1 MNGFNAHLPPRLYAT
16 TAKLVPVRH
25 ATPIVIG
32 RLHAPEQRKVAAKG
46 AVQKR
51 RDKHH
56 QERPKSRRLPPR
68 GHWLLWL
75 GAILVVTFVVYLPS
89 LDNGFL
95 NWDDNQYVTENQ
107 AMAQPSLHD
116 LLTVPLGG
124 NYHPLTMLS
133 LALNYRLSGLDP
145 ASYHWLNLLIHLAN
159 TALVFL
165 FVRRLSGDRFWTTV
179 VTSVFFGIHPTHVES
194 VAWISERKDVLY
206 AFFYL
211 IALIVYLRYLD
222 TRRAPWLIL
231 TLLAF
236 VLSLASKPAA
246 VVLPLTLL
254 AIDYF
259 RRRPWSASVVLEKA
273 PFFAISVAAGI
284 LTLHAQRLAGATAAA
299 QLFSP
304 FKKVLFASY
313 ATAMYVVKLLVPVH
327 LSAIYPHPPTSLKT
341 LGPKFYVALA
351 AVAILLPTVVYLC
364 RRVRVVLF
372 GLAFFFINIFLVLQ
386 LFTIGG
392 SIMADRYTYL
402 PYIGLFFA
410 LAWWLDEPP
419 GAIGARLPVKPLIAG
434 VLLLLFP
441 FSLIQSW
448 RRCDVWQNTETFW
461 NDTIQKYPG
470 QIVDAYNNRGYYYH
484 SVNRINE
491 ALADYD
497 VALALNS
504 RVPRTWMNKGLV
516 LAELGRRDSALIC
529 FNRALE
535 LQPDR
540 TDALNNRGGIRLQ
553 KGDLAGAVDDFS
565 RAIEIRAD
573 FYSSYVNRA
582 IAYFAMGDYE
592 KSIADRRRA
601 IELRPNNPTNYR
613 DVGAIAEA
621 LLRLNRPREAVA
633 EYDRAIQGA
642 PQGDGSLGGYY
653 LNRSRAWWALH
664 DRTKA
669 LSDAVEAQRLGA
681 AVDPGYFRELGRTGE
696 HP

>member
-1 MNGFNAHLPPRLYAT
+1 M
-16 TAKLVPVRH
+16 
-25 ATPIVIG
+25 
-32 RLHAPEQRKVAAKG
+32 QR
-46 AVQKR
+46 R
-51 RDKHH
+51 RGKQH
-56 QERPKSRRLPPR
+56 QERPKSRRVAPR

-95 NWDDNQYVTENQ
+95 NWDDNQYVTENP
-107 AMAQPSLHD
+107 AMAQPGLHD

-145 ASYHWLNLLIHLAN
+145 ASYHWLNLLLHLAN

-165 FVRRLSGDRFWTTV
+165 FVRKLSGDRFWTTV
-179 VTSVFFGIHPTHVES
+179 VTTVFFGIHPTHVES

-222 TRRAPWLIL
+222 TRRSPWLIL

-259 RRRPWSASVVLEKA
+259 RRRPWSASVVLEKT
-273 PFFAISVAAGI
+273 PFFAISIAAGI
-284 LTLHAQRLAGATAAA
+284 LTLHTQRLAGATAAA

-313 ATAMYVVKLLVPVH
+313 ATAMYVVKLFVPVH

-341 LGPKFYVALA
+341 LAPKFYVALA

-392 SIMADRYTYL
+392 SVMADRYTYL

-419 GAIGARLPVKPLIAG
+419 GSTAARLPVKPLMAG

-441 FSLIQSW
+441 FSLVQTW

-484 SVNRINE
+484 SVNRVNE

-497 VALALNS
+497 LALALNS
-504 RVPRTWMNKGLV
+504 KVPRTWMNKGLV

-535 LQPDR
+535 LEPNR

-553 KGDLAGAVDDFS
+553 KGDLVGAVDDFS
-565 RAIEIRAD
+565 RAIEIKAD
-573 FYSSYVNRA
+573 FYSPYVNRA
-582 IAYFAMGDYE
+582 IAYFAMGEYE

-601 IELRPNNPTNYR
+601 IELRPNNSTNYR

-633 EYDRAIQGA
+633 EYDKAIQGA
-642 PQGDGSLGGYY
+642 PPGDGSLGGYY
-653 LNRSRAWWALH
+653 LNRSRAWWALR

-669 LSDAVEAQRLGA
+669 ISDAEEAQRLGA
-681 AVDPGYFRELGRTGE
+681 TVDPSYLRGLGRAGE

>member
-1 MNGFNAHLPPRLYAT
+1 M
-16 TAKLVPVRH
+16 
-25 ATPIVIG
+25 
-32 RLHAPEQRKVAAKG
+32 
-46 AVQKR
+46 QKR
-51 RDKHH
+51 RGKHN

-68 GHWLLWL
+68 GPWLLWL

-89 LDNGFL
+89 LDNGFI
-95 NWDDNQYVTENQ
+95 NWDDNYYVTENPV
-107 AMAQPSLHD
+107 MAQPNLHD
-116 LLTVPLGG
+116 LLTVPIGG
-124 NYHPLTMLS
+124 NHHPLTMLS

-145 ASYHWLNLLIHLAN
+145 APYHWLNLLIHLAN
-159 TALVFL
+159 TALVFV
-165 FVRRLSGDRFWTTV
+165 FVRKLSGGRFWTTV
-179 VTSVFFGIHPTHVES
+179 VTSVFFGIHPAHVES

-231 TLLAF
+231 TFLAF

-273 PFFAISVAAGI
+273 PFFAISIAAGV
-284 LTLHAQRLAGATAAA
+284 LTLHAQRLAGATAAS

-313 ATAMYVVKLLVPVH
+313 ATAMYVVKLFVPVH
-327 LSAIYPHPPTSLKT
+327 LSAVYPHPPTTLRM
-341 LGPKFYVALA
+341 LGPKFYVALG

-372 GLAFFFINIFLVLQ
+372 GLAFFFINIILVLQ

-419 GAIGARLPVKPLIAG
+419 GSIPARLPVKPLIAG
-434 VLLLLFP
+434 GLLLLFP

-484 SVNRINE
+484 SVNRIDE

-497 VALALNS
+497 LALALNS
-504 RVPRTWMNKGLV
+504 KVPRTWMNKGLV
-516 LAELGRRDSALIC
+516 LAELGRSDSALVC
-529 FNRALE
+529 FNHALE
-535 LQPDR
+535 LEPDR
-540 TDALNNRGGIRLQ
+540 TDALNNRGGIRLR

-565 RAIEIRAD
+565 RAIGLKAD
-573 FYSSYVNRA
+573 FYSSYANRA
-582 IAYFAMGDYE
+582 TAYFVMGEYE

-601 IELRPNNPTNYR
+601 IELRPNSPGNFQEF
-613 DVGAIAEA
+613 GSIAEA
-621 LLRLNRPREAVA
+621 LRRLNRPREAIS

-642 PQGDGSLGGYY
+642 PRGDGRLAGYY
-653 LNRSRAWWALH
+653 LDRSRAWWALH
-664 DRTKA
+664 DRAKA
-669 LSDAVEAQRLGA
+669 LSDAQEAERLGA
-681 AVDPGYFRELGRTGE
+681 TVDPAYVRELGGAGE

>member
-1 MNGFNAHLPPRLYAT
+1 VPKRLG
-16 TAKLVPVRH
+16 K
-25 ATPIVIG
+25 
-32 RLHAPEQRKVAAKG
+32 QR
-46 AVQKR
+46 
-51 RDKHH
+51 
-56 QERPKSRRLPPR
+56 QERPNPKRHPQR

-75 GAILVVTFVVYLPS
+75 GAILAVTFVVYLPS
-89 LDNGFL
+89 LGNGFI
-95 NWDDNQYVTENQ
+95 NWDDNYYVTENPV
-107 AMAQPSLHD
+107 MAQPNLHD
-116 LLTVPLGG
+116 LLTVPIGG
-124 NYHPLTMLS
+124 NHHPLTMIS

-145 ASYHWLNLLIHLAN
+145 APYHWLNLLLHLAN

-165 FVRRLSGDRFWTTV
+165 FVRKLSGGRLWTTI

-231 TLLAF
+231 ALLAF

-259 RRRPWSASVVLEKA
+259 RRRPWSPSVALEKA
-273 PFFAISVAAGI
+273 PFFAISIAAGI
-284 LTLHAQRLAGATAAA
+284 LTLHAQRLAGATAASE
-299 QLFSP
+299 LFSP

-313 ATAMYVVKLLVPVH
+313 ATAMYVVKMFVPVH
-327 LSAIYPHPPTSLKT
+327 LSAIYPHPPTTLRT
-341 LGPKFYVALA
+341 LGPKFTIALA
-351 AVAILLPTVVYLC
+351 ALVILLPTVVYLC

-410 LAWWLDEPP
+410 LAWWLDESP
-419 GAIGARLPVKPLIAG
+419 GSVPGRLPLKPLIAG
-434 VLLLLFP
+434 ILLLLFP
-441 FSLIQSW
+441 FSLIQTW
-448 RRCDVWQNTETFW
+448 RRCHVWQNTETFW

-484 SVNRINE
+484 SIKRNDE

-497 VALALNS
+497 IALTLNS
-504 RVPRTWMNKGLV
+504 KVPRTWMNKGLV
-516 LAELGRRDSALIC
+516 LAELGRSDSALIC
-529 FNRALE
+529 FNRALV

-540 TDALNNRGGIRLQ
+540 TDALNNRGGIRLR

-565 RAIEIRAD
+565 RAIALNAN
-573 FYSSYVNRA
+573 FWSSYANRA
-582 IAYFAMGDYE
+582 IAYFAMGEYE
-592 KSIADRRRA
+592 KSIADRRRV

-613 DVGAIAEA
+613 ELGSVAEA
-621 LLRLNRPREAVA
+621 LLRLNRPRDAIA
-633 EYDRAIQGA
+633 EYGTAIQDA
-642 PQGDGSLGGYY
+642 PRGDERLAGYY
-653 LNRSRAWWALH
+653 LDRSRAWWALR
-664 DRTKA
+664 DRSKA
-669 LSDAVEAQRLGA
+669 LGDAQEAQRLGA
-681 AVDPGYFRELGRTGE
+681 SVDPAYLRELARAE
-696 HP
+696 QP